1 MTVLH
6 RHCLRWSDNPLSI
19 KAKVNKTIIEGVTY
33 YDSDVKS
40 DLEKRNRLERARIIQ
55 KMLLEK
61 EKGRPVSKFKYKKE
75 RFYHCD
81 SVGEEGDIKTNMH

>member
-1 MTVLH
+1 MFNQTSATTQGDK
-6 RHCLRWSDNPLSI
+6 RTINDISILSI
-19 KAKVNKTIIEGVTY
+19 FVMI
-33 YDSDVKS
+33 KS

-61 EKGRPVSKFKYKKE
+61 EKGRPVSKFKHKKE